1 MKPIKWIA
9 ILLAAIS
16 ATALFLAPVA
26 HAQESTPQP
35 RIELTAEEEA
45 FIRDHPVIRLGVDP
59 TFVPYEFID
68 TDGQYK
74 GIAADYI
81 SLICEKTGLL
91 MEVKTGLTWTEAYEK
106 AVNGELDVLPCVAQT
121 AERERYFLFSDTYFT
136 FQRAVFV
143 NDDTK
148 NIKSFADLSGQT
160 VAVQLNSS
168 HHSYM
173 KQFTDIKLSV
183 YPTVEAGL
191 RAVSNGTEIAFV
203 GNFATSSYLAKSLG
217 ISNLKYFPIEISEG
231 DLSQSLHFAVRK
243 DWPELVSI
251 INKALASITTQ
262 QKTEIQNKWINVEGA
277 VDFGYVLRIIGIAVG
292 TLLAV
297 LLVSYFWIIRLRKE
311 VAMRKK
317 AQEEMTLAKEEAVS
331 ANQVKSLFL
340 ARMSHEIRTP
350 LNAILGMAYL
360 MKKTELTA
368 TQGMYLDK
376 LTQASRNMLG
386 TINDILDF
394 SKIEAGKITIE
405 KVPFDLDKTLQR
417 IISIESV
424 KVEEQ
429 GIELAVEKNPD
440 VPSMFIGDPLRIEQI
455 LLNLINNAVK
465 FTERG
470 SVRVIITADDIDSD
484 KRMVTFIVKDSGIG
498 MSREQ
503 MEHLFLPFDQVDS
516 SISRRFGGSGL
527 GLSIVKSLT
536 ELMEGEVAVESEKGV
551 GSAFTVRLPLTVDTA
566 QEAQKRSC
574 ASLECFKNIR
584 ALVLH
589 REETLRH
596 QLEDCLK
603 SFGIQHEI
611 VDTEQ
616 AMLAKLNEAYASESG
631 GYELIIIDY
640 TTPQNNGI
648 EFLKKLKV
656 ERRIRSGSKTILLVP
671 MMREDLFEELE
682 RAGFDIGIT
691 KPIIPSVL
699 YNGII
704 EILNIKPPEERRIQ
718 QKGKQMTTPHPY
730 RLLLVEDNKTNQ
742 FIAKSIL
749 EQAGFVMI
757 ITSDGQEGYQYFA
770 AHQNE
775 IDLILMDLH
784 MPVMDGYTSSDLIRK
799 INQEVPIV
807 AMTADAI
814 SGVEEQCRSHG
825 IWNYVSKPFE
835 PEQLIETLI
844 TLLSGKA
851 PKIHPPAE
859 KKTEEADHI
868 VDFAD
873 GIKRMGGDET
883 LYRLV
888 LQSFEAESAGVAEQ
902 LRAAINRMDFAQG
915 EQIVH
920 KMKGSAGSI
929 GAKKLHAAS
938 LELQMALRDN
948 HTAEIPAL
956 SAAFYDRLTKTLSA
970 LKEYRERSK

>member
-1 MKPIKWIA
+1 MKPIKWMA
-9 ILLAAIS
+9 TFLAVLCAAALLAA
-16 ATALFLAPVA
+16 PVT
-26 HAQESTPQP
+26 HAEDNTSQP
-35 RIELTAEEEA
+35 KIPLTAEEEA
-45 FIRDHPVIRLGVDP
+45 FIREHPVIRLGVDP

-68 TDGQYK
+68 TDGEYK

-81 SLICEKTGLL
+81 ALICEKTGLL
-91 MEVKTGLTWTEAYEK
+91 MEVKKGLTWTEAYEK

-121 AERERYFLFSDTYFT
+121 AERERYFLFSDTYFS
-136 FQRAVFV
+136 FQRAVFI
-143 NDDTK
+143 NEDTK
-148 NIKSFADLSGQT
+148 DIKSFSDLSGQT

-191 RAVSNGTEIAFV
+191 RAVSNGTEIAFI

-217 ISNLKYFPIEISEG
+217 ISNLKYVPIDDG
-231 DLSQSLHFAVRK
+231 TVDPAQSLHFAVRK

-311 VAMRKK
+311 VAMRKQ
-317 AQEEMTLAKEEAVS
+317 AEEESTQAKEEAVA

-360 MKKTELTA
+360 IKKTELTS

-405 KVPFDLDKTLQR
+405 QVSFDLDKTLQR

-429 GIELAVEKNPD
+429 GIELVVEKNPD
-440 VPSMFIGDPLRIEQI
+440 VPSMFLGDPLRIEQV

-465 FTERG
+465 FTESG
-470 SVRVIITADDIDSD
+470 SVRVIITAEETQAAE
-484 KRMVTFIVKDSGIG
+484 RMITFVVRDTGIG
-498 MSREQ
+498 MTQEQ
-503 MEHLFLPFDQVDS
+503 MDHLFIPFDQGDS

-536 ELMEGEVAVESEKGV
+536 ELMGGEVSVASEKGV
-551 GSAFTVRLPLTVDTA
+551 GSAFTVHLPLTVDLP

-574 ASLECFKNIR
+574 ASLECFKKMR
-584 ALVLH
+584 AVVLF
-589 REETLRH
+589 REEPMRQ
-596 QLEDCLK
+596 QLEDCLR
-603 SFGIQHEI
+603 SFGLQYEL
-611 VDTEQ
+611 VETEQ
-616 AMLAKLNEAYASESG
+616 AMLAKLDASYSEDK
-631 GYELIIIDY
+631 GYDLVMIDY

-648 EFLKKLKV
+648 AFFQKLKT
-656 ERRIRSGSKTILLVP
+656 ERRMKSATKSILFVP
-671 MMREDLFEELE
+671 MMREDLFDELE
-682 RAGFDIGIT
+682 SAGIDIGIT

-699 YNGII
+699 YNAII
-704 EILNIKPPEERRIQ
+704 EILNIKPKEEKRALGAD
-718 QKGKQMTTPHPY
+718 QKTAPHPY

-757 ITSDGQEGYQYFA
+757 VTSDGEEGYQYFA
-770 AHQNE
+770 AHQQE

-799 INQEVPIV
+799 IDQDVPIV

-814 SGVEEQCRSHG
+814 SGVEELCQSHG
-825 IWNYVSKPFE
+825 IRNYVSKPFE
-835 PEQLIETLI
+835 PDQLIETLI
-844 TLLSGKA
+844 SLLGGKA
-851 PKIHPPAE
+851 PKILPDKA
-859 KKTEEADHI
+859 KKPEETEQV

-873 GIKRMGGDET
+873 GIKRMGGSKE
-883 LYRLV
+883 LYLRV
-888 LQSFEAESAGVAEQ
+888 LQSFAAESAGVADQ
-902 LRAAINRMDFAQG
+902 LKEALAAGDFERG

-938 LELQMALRDN
+938 LELQQSLKDKNSAVIPS
-948 HTAEIPAL
+948 HTV
-956 SAAFYDRLTKTLSA
+956 AFYDRLDRTLIA
-970 LKEYRERSK
+970 VQEFEEQNK

>member
-1 MKPIKWIA
+1 MKPIKWMA
-9 ILLAAIS
+9 SFLAVLCA
-16 ATALFLAPVA
+16 AALFLAPVA
-26 HAQESTPQP
+26 HAEDNTPQP
-35 RIELTAEEEA
+35 KILMTAEEEA
-45 FIRDHPVIRLGVDP
+45 FIRAHPVIRLGVDP

-68 TDGQYK
+68 TDGEYK

-81 SLICEKTGLL
+81 ALICEKTGLL
-91 MEVKTGLTWTEAYEK
+91 MEVKKGLTWTEAYEK
-106 AVNGELDVLPCVAQT
+106 AVNGEIDVLPCVAQT
-121 AERERYFLFSDTYFT
+121 AERERYFLFSDIYFS
-136 FQRAVFV
+136 FQRAVFI
-143 NDDTK
+143 NEDIKD
-148 NIKSFADLSGQT
+148 IKSFSDLSGQT

-191 RAVSNGTEIAFV
+191 RAVSNGTEIAFI

-217 ISNLKYFPIEISEG
+217 ISNLKYVPIDDGTI
-231 DLSQSLHFAVRK
+231 DPAQSLHFAVRK

-251 INKALASITTQ
+251 IDKALASITTQ

-292 TLLAV
+292 ILVAV

-311 VAMRKK
+311 IAMRKR
-317 AQEEMTLAKEEAVS
+317 AEEESTLAKEEAVA

-360 MKKTELTA
+360 IKKTELTS

-376 LTQASRNMLG
+376 LTLASRNMLG

-405 KVPFDLDKTLQR
+405 KVSFDLDKTLQR

-429 GIELAVEKNPD
+429 GIALVVEKNPD
-440 VPSMFIGDPLRIEQI
+440 VPSMFLSDPLRIEQV

-465 FTERG
+465 FTENG
-470 SVRVIITADDIDSD
+470 SVRVIITAEETQAAERVI
-484 KRMVTFIVKDSGIG
+484 TFVVEDTGIG
-498 MSREQ
+498 MTQEQ
-503 MEHLFLPFDQVDS
+503 MEHLFIAFDQGDS

-536 ELMEGEVAVESEKGV
+536 ELMGGEVSVTSEKGV
-551 GSAFTVRLPLTVDTA
+551 GSAFTVRLPLTVDLV

-574 ASLECFKNIR
+574 ASLECFKKMRSI
-584 ALVLH
+584 VLF
-589 REETLRH
+589 REEPMRQ
-596 QLEDCLK
+596 QLEDCLR
-603 SFGIQHEI
+603 SFGLQYEL
-611 VDTEQ
+611 VETEQ
-616 AMLAKLNEAYASESG
+616 AMLAKLDASYSSEGSG
-631 GYELIIIDY
+631 YDLVMIDY
-640 TTPQNNGI
+640 STPQINGI
-648 EFLKKLKV
+648 AFFQKLKT
-656 ERRIRSGSKTILLVP
+656 ERRMKSASKSILFVP
-671 MMREDLFEELE
+671 MMREDLFDELE
-682 RAGFDIGIT
+682 AAGIDIGIT

-704 EILNIKPPEERRIQ
+704 EILNIKPKEEKRALGTD
-718 QKGKQMTTPHPY
+718 QKTAPHPY

-757 ITSDGQEGYQYFA
+757 VTSDGEEGYQYFA
-770 AHQNE
+770 AHQQE

-799 INQEVPIV
+799 IDQDVPIV

-814 SGVEEQCRSHG
+814 SGVEELCRSHG
-825 IWNYVSKPFE
+825 IRDYVSKPFE
-835 PEQLIETLI
+835 PDQLIETLI
-844 TLLSGKA
+844 ALLGGKT
-851 PKIHPPAE
+851 PKILPDAATKPE
-859 KKTEEADHI
+859 ETEQV
-868 VDFAD
+868 VDFTD
-873 GIKRMGGDET
+873 GIKRMGGSKE
-883 LYRLV
+883 LYLRV
-888 LQSFEAESAGVAEQ
+888 LQSFAAESAGVADQ
-902 LRAAINRMDFAQG
+902 LKEALAAGDLERG

-938 LELQMALRDN
+938 LELQQSLKDKNNSA
-948 HTAEIPAL
+948 IPPQT
-956 SAAFYDRLTKTLSA
+956 AAFYDRLDKTIAA
-970 LKEYRERSK
+970 LQEFEEQNK